1 MRLKAMFPAALAVAA
16 CLFAAAPMAQARQVT
31 DLAGRVVTVPDHPQ
45 RVLLGEGRFV
55 FAMALLDRADPVAR
69 VVGWQG
75 ELKQQDPYSWQQLVK
90 RFPKAA
96 DVPLIGKT
104 SEASVSPEKIV
115 SLKPDV
121 AVFSLSGHG
130 PGRNNPMIASL
141 QEAGIPIVF
150 IDFRQHPVQNTV
162 PSLRILGQALDRQDA
177 AERYIAFYESHMA
190 RVRQIVQPV
199 PQAERPRVFV
209 EMLAGVWPACC
220 HSTGNGSFGDLLE
233 AAGGVNVA
241 APVLP
246 GAIGDVSMEFLLQA
260 QPQVYIATGSRSEP
274 GRAGLLAGPGAAA
287 DVSAASLSTLLE
299 RDGIRDLDA
308 VKKGRAFGIW
318 HAFYNSPYNV
328 AAVEAMAKWLY
339 PERAAALDPRA
350 TLDTLY
356 RDFLDVD
363 GAGTYWTAPAGR

>member
-16 CLFAAAPMAQARQVT
+16 TLFAAAPAAQARQVT

-141 QEAGIPIVF
+141 Q
-150 IDFRQHPVQNTV
+150 DCLLYTS
-162 PSLRILGQALDRQDA
+162 PS
-177 AERYIAFYESHMA
+177 
-190 RVRQIVQPV
+190 
-199 PQAERPRVFV
+199 PR
-209 EMLAGVWPACC
+209 
-220 HSTGNGSFGDLLE
+220 D
-233 AAGGVNVA
+233 
-241 APVLP
+241 
-246 GAIGDVSMEFLLQA
+246 
-260 QPQVYIATGSRSEP
+260 
-274 GRAGLLAGPGAAA
+274 
-287 DVSAASLSTLLE
+287 
-299 RDGIRDLDA
+299 
-308 VKKGRAFGIW
+308 
-318 HAFYNSPYNV
+318 
-328 AAVEAMAKWLY
+328 
-339 PERAAALDPRA
+339 
-350 TLDTLY
+350 
-356 RDFLDVD
+356 
-363 GAGTYWTAPAGR
+363 